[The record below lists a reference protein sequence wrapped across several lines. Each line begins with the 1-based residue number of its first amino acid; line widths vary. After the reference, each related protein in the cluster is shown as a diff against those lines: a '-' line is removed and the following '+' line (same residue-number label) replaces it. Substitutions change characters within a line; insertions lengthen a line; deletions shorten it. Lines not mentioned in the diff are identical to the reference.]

1 MFRSARLAALLISGS
16 IQATL
21 PFASLEMLQNIPY
34 HITGKAVHDSI
45 HDMKSFFWVLLYL
58 CLTRDGPG
66 GSRREELKGEN
77 CGGDANSVE
86 QIVYCFFDSED
97 KHDLA
102 HNRRLLFNDHED
114 MKDHIVEQF
123 HPYFDVLKPL
133 VIEWWRLLR
142 FAYYSGSYTPMHEP
156 LLAVLNST
164 LEDIAKMPPSTPS
177 AATLA
182 ELERR
187 KQDLIRVRLF
197 RVKQKTV
204 GVGRPLQS
212 GTVERTQ
219 ASAFPQLLALSGSV
233 GKVMSISEGPSVGSA

>member
-1 MFRSARLAALLISGS
+1 M
-16 IQATL
+16 
-21 PFASLEMLQNIPY
+21 E
-34 HITGKAVHDSI
+34 
-45 HDMKSFFWVLLYL
+45 SFLWILLYL

-102 HNRRLLFNDHED
+102 HNRKLLFNDHED
-114 MKDHIVEQF
+114 MKNHIVKQF

-142 FAYYSGSYTPMHEP
+142 FAYYSGSYTPMHQP
-156 LLAVLNST
+156 LLGVLDNT

-187 KQDLIRVRLF
+187 KQDLAVCAYSGRSRRLL
-197 RVKQKTV
+197 TS
-204 GVGRPLQS
+204 GGRYNPGRSNAPRQAQS
-212 GTVERTQ
+212 PSSRHLPTACEHAYDRT
-219 ASAFPQLLALSGSV
+219 SG
-233 GKVMSISEGPSVGSA
+233 GHSELMGAP